1 MNNKIIK
8 RIAKVI
14 ATNAISV
21 DKNGFLATHTPFK
34 NLKYTVS
41 GREVNNP
48 KILSEEDI
56 FSKYILEQQERHN
69 FIVVQ
74 GDNGSGKSHFIR
86 WIKEKYENEIDL
98 SKEAL
103 IFISRGQNTLKGTL
117 EQIINSDVFDEK
129 FRDEKL
135 KSFTQA
141 NENLSESF
149 LKTNIIL
156 KFAGAIKDD
165 KDLDRRLKD
174 SIYEYLV
181 TPIVQDIL
189 LKPEGPINRFYAK
202 LINTND
208 LSVDVEAKFIPD
220 DFVVDTVTKREI
232 SRSASPRARRMAE
245 NLNDLR
251 KGELEREKLSRIL
264 NEKVEFVIQNCTNLK
279 ASDLKSVFEDL
290 RIELKEKGKNLTLL
304 IEDITSFTGIDKA
317 LVEVLV
323 TENKGTEYNEKFCR
337 IFSVIGVT
345 NAYYKDNFPDNL
357 KDRVTG
363 RILIENDLFLNT
375 EEELSELAGRY
386 INAINLDEEVID
398 KWVKSGAYSEQL
410 PVSRDNL
417 YDWSSYYLDPERKIS
432 IFPFTSKSL
441 FNMYNGLNQKTA
453 RNLLNGIIK
462 IVLNTYYESPEN
474 FIENIAKDIGE
485 FIKIPGWREVSHE
498 TTLRRQSPDKFEIL
512 SLVFRV
518 WGDGTIYTRVEGDKT
533 FIGGIDKSFFE
544 IFGLPIINGVCL
556 NNQPT
561 KEIDKI
567 ENKGFFDVIKTKSVD
582 MKVSS
587 KSPINTV
594 KFTTSIEKNTVI
606 EDKNTIEFKKVVVRL
621 DSWLNKGEKFKDVQ
635 IKEQLI
641 KFMVD
646 FIDWDVEDIPR
657 WLVNENMNL
666 NKITIEDQNT
676 MCISGAYEL
685 KKSYELKDALVA
697 VSAYKYLG
705 KNKWN
710 FDNSEVYL
718 IYLTNF
724 IESIK
729 NSLVKYIKYPPE
741 SVVDAH
747 RWNIDK
753 WEILTDIYIN
763 FINGNIKLEDKED
776 IYKIY
781 EVIMN
786 KNITCNY
793 DIKSVDKDFRT
804 EVIRK
809 LMKDENINKN
819 HENLI
824 NRYNCILGDNRVVSS
839 DVFFIDTYRILKNID
854 DIIDINFDED
864 QLDIPE
870 LESKDFNKESGLY
883 LSYFTMKSIL
893 DHIDKIVRV
902 EEKEVNIKL
911 NELKLL
917 LGEDFEDKIFDI
929 FGALSDYLR
938 LLENSKERYDHS
950 KFMDI
955 NSNKLNDEEFTNIK
969 SNIDEGLDEY
979 NRINKLIKFSETPI
993 NKINP
998 YITLFKNAE
1007 NLVNTLISKYGKESM
1022 DGDIKSEIDD
1032 ISTNINMNLENIK
1045 TKLNG

>member
-48 KILSEEDI
+48 KIVSEEEI
-56 FSKYILEQQERHN
+56 FIKYILEQQENHN

-74 GDNGSGKSHFIR
+74 GENGSGKSHLIR

-117 EQIINSDVFDEK
+117 EQIINSDVFDDE
-129 FRDEKL
+129 FRKEKL

-156 KFAGAIKDD
+156 QFAGAIKDD
-165 KDLDRRLKD
+165 KSLEKRLRE

-189 LKPEGPINRFYAK
+189 LKPEGPINRFYAR

-220 DFVVDTVTKREI
+220 DFIIDIVTKKEI
-232 SRSASPRARRMAE
+232 SRNASAKARRMAE
-245 NLNDLR
+245 NLNDIR
-251 KGELEREKLSRIL
+251 NGKLEREKLSRLL

-290 RIELKEKGKNLTLL
+290 RVELKEKGKNLTLL

-363 RILIENDLFLNT
+363 RIIIENDLFLNT
-375 EEELSELAGRY
+375 EEELCELAGRY
-386 INAINLDEEVID
+386 INAINLNEEIID
-398 KWVKSGAYSEQL
+398 KWVKNGAYSEQL
-410 PVSRDNL
+410 PISSDNL

-432 IFPFTSKSL
+432 IFPFTSKAL

-453 RNLLNGIIK
+453 RNLLNKIIK
-462 IVLNTYYESPEN
+462 IVLNIYYESPEN
-474 FIENIAKDIGE
+474 FIENIVKDIGE
-485 FIKIPGWREVSHE
+485 FVKIPGWREVSHE
-498 TTLRRQSPDKFEIL
+498 ITLRRQSPDKFEIL
-512 SLVFRV
+512 SLVFRI
-518 WGDGTIYTRVEGDKT
+518 WGDGTIYTIVEGEKT

-556 NNQPT
+556 SNKLT
-561 KEIDKI
+561 KDKN
-567 ENKGFFDVIKTKSVD
+567 ENKGTSNAIKSEGIDVKEK
-582 MKVSS
+582 S
-587 KSPINTV
+587 KSSINTLKV
-594 KFTTSIEKNTVI
+594 TNSVGKNTVQ
-606 EDKNTIEFKKVVVRL
+606 EDKNTIEFKKAVERL
-621 DSWLNKGEKFKDVQ
+621 DSWFNQGEKFKDIQ

-641 KFMVD
+641 KFIIN
-646 FIDWDVEDIPR
+646 FIDWDAEDIPR
-657 WLVNENMNL
+657 WLMYENINL
-666 NKITIEDQNT
+666 NKIAIEDQNT

-697 VSAYKYLG
+697 VAAYKYLG

-718 IYLTNF
+718 LYLTNF

-729 NSLVKYIKYPPE
+729 NSIIKYIKYPPE
-741 SVVDAH
+741 NIVDAN

-781 EVIMN
+781 EAIMN
-786 KNITCNY
+786 KNIICNY
-793 DIKSVDKDFRT
+793 DIKSVDEDSRT
-804 EVIRK
+804 KVIRK

-824 NRYNCILGDNRVVSS
+824 NRYNCVLGDNRALSS

-854 DIIDINFDED
+854 DMIDINFDEN
-864 QLDIPE
+864 QLDIPKIKV
-870 LESKDFNKESGLY
+870 KDLNRESGLY
-883 LSYFTMKSIL
+883 LSYFTIKLIL
-893 DHIDKIVRV
+893 DSINEIVK
-902 EEKEVNIKL
+902 EEEQEANMKL
-911 NELKLL
+911 KELKLL
-917 LGEDFEDKIFDI
+917 LGQNFEDEIFDI
-929 FGALSDYLR
+929 FGALSNYLI
-938 LLENSKERYDHS
+938 LLENSKESYDYI
-950 KFMDI
+950 KFKDI
-955 NSNKLNDEEFTNIK
+955 KNNKLNDEDFMNIK
-969 SNIDEGLDEY
+969 ENIDECLDEY
-979 NRINKLIKFSETPI
+979 NKINKLIKFSETPI

-998 YITLFKNAE
+998 YITLFKNAD
-1007 NLVNTLISKYGKESM
+1007 NLVDTLIRKYGTESKNS
-1022 DGDIKSEIDD
+1022 DIKSEIDN
-1032 ISTNINMNLENIK
+1032 IGVNINMNLENIK